1 MMMSSMTRTGL
12 YQRERDASVIHIRWW
27 QQCLAMLLG
36 LCLLLCGG
44 QVHAES
50 MTLNL
55 KDADITAF
63 ISTVSEMTGK
73 NFIVDPRVKGKVT
86 VISSKPMQVDEIYQV
101 FLSILNVHGFAAI
114 PGKDA
119 IKIVPEVNAKQ
130 DAIPT
135 VTRTGQQRGDQ
146 MVTRVIQVNNVAA
159 AQLVPILRP
168 LMPQEAHLA
177 AYAPTNVLIASST
190 AANTD
195 RIVGLIRRIDL
206 SSKSDN
212 ELVPLQHASASEV
225 ERILNSLQQST
236 AKGGP
241 GAPGDEVK
249 IVADNRTNSIILSGD
264 REARQHLKK
273 IIEQLDT
280 PLESSG
286 NTRVVYLRYAKAV
299 DLVKVISGVGQTI
312 AEGKGGA
319 AKGGTPAPRP
329 GSELN
334 IQADESTNALVI
346 NAPPDVM
353 RDLEGVIRRL
363 DVRRAQ
369 VMVKA
374 VIAEV
379 STDTAN
385 ELGIQWAYNDPNNG
399 PVGLIDFN
407 NTVGSIAGAVEGTS
421 EPPAL
426 NGLTLAGGEFVD
438 GVFKF
443 GALVRALSGDANN
456 NILSTPTLV
465 TMDNEEAEIVVGQN
479 VPFVTGSYTS
489 TGSGSTPTNPFQ
501 TIQRQDVGLSLKI
514 KPQINEGN
522 AIRMEISQ
530 EVSSLSS
537 SSTGAS
543 DLITN
548 KRSVKTT
555 VMVDDGKVLVLGGLI
570 DDKLTEATQKV
581 PLLGDIPLLG
591 WLFRYT
597 KTQKVK
603 QDLMIFLHP
612 RILRDSATSMSVS
625 NDKYNYIRASQ
636 MEFRERGVKL
646 MSDEASP
653 LLPEMKDFLEL
664 PPPYDSKDAV
674 PKKQSDNES
683 SPPPLPSRAQML
695 ESGNDGAL

>member
-1 MMMSSMTRTGL
+1 MPWSKGL
-12 YQRERDASVIHIRWW
+12 TVV
-27 QQCLAMLLG
+27 LLG
-36 LCLLLCGG
+36 LSLLFATVRA
-44 QVHAES
+44 QAEG

-55 KDADITAF
+55 KDADINAV
-63 ISTVSEMTGK
+63 ISTVSELTGR
-73 NFIVDPRVKGKVT
+73 NFIVDPRVKGRVT
-86 VISSKPMQVDEIYQV
+86 VISSKPMEADEIYQV

-114 PGKDA
+114 PGKNV

-135 VTRTGQQRGDQ
+135 VTRKGQQSGDQ

-195 RIVGLIRRIDL
+195 RIVDLVQRIDQ
-206 SSKSDN
+206 SSESEN
-212 ELVPLQHASASEV
+212 ELIPLKHASASEI
-225 ERILNSLQQST
+225 ERILNSLQQSA

-249 IVADNRTNSIILSGD
+249 IIADNRTNSIILSGD
-264 REARQHLKK
+264 KSARQHIKR
-273 IIEQLDT
+273 IIKQLDT

-286 NTRVVYLRYAKAV
+286 NTRVIYLSYAKAS
-299 DLVKVISGVGQTI
+299 DLAKVLSGVGQSI
-312 AEGKGGA
+312 VEDKGGA
-319 AKGGTPAPRP
+319 AKGAASPRA
-329 GSELN
+329 GGKLN

-379 STDTAN
+379 SAGTDTS
-385 ELGIQWAYNDPNNG
+385 LGVQWAYDDPNNG

-407 NTVGSIAGAVEGTS
+407 NTAVGLASAANGTGT
-421 EPPAL
+421 PPQMD
-426 NGLTLAGGEFVD
+426 GLTLAAGKFVD

-443 GALVRALSGDANN
+443 GALVRALSSDANN

-465 TMDNEEAEIVVGQN
+465 TLDNEEAEIVVGQN

-489 TGSGSTPTNPFQ
+489 TGSGSTPSNPFQ

-514 KPQINEGN
+514 KPQINEGD
-522 AIRMEISQ
+522 AIRMEITQ
-530 EVSSLSS
+530 EVSSLDTSS
-537 SSTGAS
+537 SSAS

-570 DDKLTEATQKV
+570 NDELREVTQKV

-591 WLFRYT
+591 WLFRYQSN
-597 KTQKVK
+597 QKQK
-603 QDLMIFLHP
+603 KDLMIFLHP
-612 RILRDSATSMSVS
+612 RILRDEQQSMALSS
-625 NDKYNYIRASQ
+625 EKYNYIRARQ
-636 MEFRERGVKL
+636 LEFRERGVKL
-646 MSDEASP
+646 MRDDASP
-653 LLPEMKDFLEL
+653 LMPEMKDFLEL
-664 PPPYDSKDAV
+664 PPPYDGDGA
-674 PKKQSDNES
+674 PKQQSRKEHL
-683 SPPPLPSRAQML
+683 PPELPTQAQML